1 MKKALTNRSSFWP
14 IAVSAAVL
22 CAGVPVDARA
32 QSAQGILVSRA
43 ELTAVAE
50 RAEAASA
57 KGDEAERASN
67 ALLVASIRRRL
78 TEGDFQVGDRVVV
91 TIVSDAPHVDT
102 VSVRSGNILELRDKI
117 IVPVDG
123 VLRSELKDRVSIEV
137 LKYIKA
143 TEIQVVPLMRVGI
156 LGDVAKPGYFAL
168 ASDLPITD
176 AIMSAGGPTG
186 AADLQRSI
194 VRRGN
199 EQFRSAA
206 ETQRAI
212 ASGLTLDQFGLNAGD
227 ELVVGHRKDF
237 NTGAAVGMVGALTS
251 IVALIVTM
259 QHR

>member
-1 MKKALTNRSSFWP
+1 M
-14 IAVSAAVL
+14 
-22 CAGVPVDARA
+22 
-32 QSAQGILVSRA
+32 LVSRA

-57 KGDEAERASN
+57 KGDDEQRASK
-67 ALLVASIRRRL
+67 ALLAASIRRRL

-91 TIVSDAPHVDT
+91 TIVTDAARSDT
-102 VSVRSGNILELRDKI
+102 VAVRSGKVLELRDKI
-117 IVPVDG
+117 LVPVDG
-123 VLRSELKDRVSIEV
+123 VLRSELKDRVSVEV

-143 TEIQVVPLMRVGI
+143 REIQVVPLMRVGI

-199 EQFRSAA
+199 EEFRSAA
-206 ETQRAI
+206 ETRRAI
-212 ASGLTLDQFGLNAGD
+212 AGGLTLDQFGLSAGD
-227 ELVVGHRKDF
+227 ELVVGHRSDF
-237 NTGAAVGMVGALTS
+237 NTGAAVGVVGTLTS

-259 QHR
+259 RHR